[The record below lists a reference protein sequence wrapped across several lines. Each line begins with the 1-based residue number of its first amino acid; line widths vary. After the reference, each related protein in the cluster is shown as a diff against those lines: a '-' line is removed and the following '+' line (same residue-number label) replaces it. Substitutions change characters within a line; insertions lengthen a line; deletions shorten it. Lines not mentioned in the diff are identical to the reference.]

1 MNNENLIPFSERS
14 ESEQRENRRKGGINS
29 GKARRQKRAFKEI
42 MLKML
47 NSNISAEQAKKMGM
61 FNLLCSKDMTFN
73 AAVAAQQLI
82 KALKGDTNAAK
93 FVLETSGQKEA
104 EKVESTV
111 SLKTSELT
119 DEELEK
125 RLAELNRKLE

>member
-29 GKARRQKRAFKEI
+29 GKARRQKKAFREI

-47 NSNISAEQAKKMGM
+47 NSNITAEQAKKMGM

>member
-1 MNNENLIPFSERS
+1 MNREENLKPRQLTNEEATKIG
-14 ESEQRENRRKGGINS
+14 RRGGINS
-29 GKARRQKRAFKEI
+29 GKARREKRAFKEI

>member
-1 MNNENLIPFSERS
+1 MNDENLISNNKRS
-14 ESEQRENRRKGGINS
+14 PNEVRENGRKGGINS
-29 GKARRQKRAFKEI
+29 GKARREKRAFKEI

>member
-1 MNNENLIPFSERS
+1 MNDENLKPRQLTNEEATKIG
-14 ESEQRENRRKGGINS
+14 RRGGINS
-29 GKARRQKRAFKEI
+29 GKARREKRAFKEI

-47 NSNISAEQAKKMGM
+47 NSNISAEQAKKLGM

-73 AAVAAQQLI
+73 AAVAAQQMV

>member
-1 MNNENLIPFSERS
+1 MNDENLKPRQLTNEEATKIG
-14 ESEQRENRRKGGINS
+14 RRGGINS
-29 GKARRQKRAFKEI
+29 GKARREKRAFKEI

-47 NSNISAEQAKKMGM
+47 NSNISAEQAKKLGM

-73 AAVAAQQLI
+73 AAVAAQQMV

-104 EKVESTV
+104 DKVESTV

>member
-1 MNNENLIPFSERS
+1 MNREENLKPRQLTNEEATKIG
-14 ESEQRENRRKGGINS
+14 RRGGINS
-29 GKARRQKRAFKEI
+29 GKARREKRAFKEI

-47 NSNISAEQAKKMGM
+47 NSNISAEQAKKLGM

>member
-1 MNNENLIPFSERS
+1 MNREENLKPRQLTNEEATKIG
-14 ESEQRENRRKGGINS
+14 RRGGINS
-29 GKARRQKRAFKEI
+29 GKARREKRAFKEI

-47 NSNISAEQAKKMGM
+47 NSNISAEQAKKLGM

-73 AAVAAQQLI
+73 AAVAAQQMV

>member
-1 MNNENLIPFSERS
+1 MNDENLKPRQLTNEEATKIG
-14 ESEQRENRRKGGINS
+14 RRGGINS
-29 GKARRQKRAFKEI
+29 GKARREKRAFKEI

>member
-1 MNNENLIPFSERS
+1 MNDENLKPRQLTNEEATKIG
-14 ESEQRENRRKGGINS
+14 RRGGINS
-29 GKARRQKRAFKEI
+29 GKARREKRAFKEI

-47 NSNISAEQAKKMGM
+47 NSNISAEQAKKLGM
-61 FNLLCSKDMTFN
+61 FNLLCTKDMTFN
-73 AAVAAQQLI
+73 AAVAAQQMV